1 MLWLDFERNLV
12 RDASV
17 PNRVQSGKA
26 ITGGPR
32 YIFLRSHPD
41 KSIQAGVVADK
52 APSTIGVSM
61 GHWRLTVD
69 INLRHCRFLTAFY
82 ITIYD

>member
-1 MLWLDFERNLV
+1 
-12 RDASV
+12 
-17 PNRVQSGKA
+17 RVQSGKA

-32 YIFLRSHPD
+32 YVFLRSHPD
-41 KSIQAGVVADK
+41 KYIQAGVVADK

-69 INLRHCRFLTAFY
+69 INLRH
-82 ITIYD
+82 